1 MRTAAKALEL
11 FLAMI
16 VDEASKVTLERGS
29 KRVEAYHL
37 YVMSL
42 CHFLPFTN
50 QIIRHYRKH
59 AVESV
64 EILDFLKELVES
76 VPDPSAGGTIN
87 LEQEGAEKEK
97 KKRGKGKK
105 AAAEGGEQPVKRRR
119 KKAEKKEDEDMEPEE
134 EEIQVPYARRL
145 QEEDDDYER

>member
-42 CHFLPFTN
+42 CHLLPFAN
-50 QIIRHYRKH
+50 QILNYRKH

-76 VPDPSAGGTIN
+76 VPDPSAGGTID
-87 LEQEGAEKEK
+87 LEQDGAEKET

-134 EEIQVPYARRL
+134 EEILVPYARRL